1 MSRRLAYDADVVVV
15 GLGPTGATAAN
26 LLAARGLRILVV
38 EREMAIY
45 PRQRAIAIDE
55 DALRIWQGI
64 GLLEPLITHMSTQVT
79 LHFHHRDRIFLS
91 CDLRGGGRQGLP
103 GMCFFHQ
110 PQVEQVL
117 RDGLARWAQRVE
129 LRDGHELVSMEQD
142 EHGVTA
148 GIRASGAGGAAAV
161 RRVRARYLLG
171 CDGGSSTTRKLL
183 GIALSGR
190 SIAEPWIDIQARARV
205 PHDASG
211 HLDFNY
217 IADPER
223 PGVDC
228 YASMGQHR
236 WEFRLHRDEDPDAA
250 QTPDGLRA
258 LLASRGVD
266 ADQIEI
272 LRSWA
277 YVFHV
282 RQADRWQRG
291 RAFLCGDAAHIMPP
305 FAGQGVSSGV
315 RDVGNLCWKL
325 AAVVHGAPAS
335 LLDSYERERRPNVA
349 ALTRLSLRIGALVMV
364 QSPFLAVCRNIA
376 CRVAVRLP
384 WLGSRIRDFR
394 IKPDWVCGPGLLA
407 ATRSWRSP
415 AGLLLWQPWVVPASG
430 YRRRL
435 DDLLGPGWAYL
446 SWRRPNMPAHLREAG
461 VRGLVAHEAGRSW
474 RGLADDEFIDIEGR
488 LRAQFRRH
496 RARGMLIRPDR
507 FIYGSDRDDLVL
519 GLPAAALRPPDSR
532 VRASSK
538 QQARA

>member
-1 MSRRLAYDADVVVV
+1 
-15 GLGPTGATAAN
+15 
-26 LLAARGLRILVV
+26 
-38 EREMAIY
+38 
-45 PRQRAIAIDE
+45 
-55 DALRIWQGI
+55 
-64 GLLEPLITHMSTQVT
+64 
-79 LHFHHRDRIFLS
+79 
-91 CDLRGGGRQGLP
+91 
-103 GMCFFHQ
+103 
-110 PQVEQVL
+110 
-117 RDGLARWAQRVE
+117 
-129 LRDGHELVSMEQD
+129 
-142 EHGVTA
+142 
-148 GIRASGAGGAAAV
+148 
-161 RRVRARYLLG
+161 
-171 CDGGSSTTRKLL
+171 
-183 GIALSGR
+183 
-190 SIAEPWIDIQARARV
+190 
-205 PHDASG
+205 
-211 HLDFNY
+211 
-217 IADPER
+217 
-223 PGVDC
+223 
-228 YASMGQHR
+228 MGQHR
-236 WEFRLHRDEDPDAA
+236 WEFRLRRDEDPDAA

-282 RQADRWQRG
+282 RQAERWTCG

-325 AAVVHGAPAS
+325 AAVLRGAPVW
-335 LLDSYERERRPNVA
+335 LLDSYESERRPNVA

-364 QSPFLAVCRNIA
+364 QSPFLATCRDVA

-415 AGLLLWQPWVVPASG
+415 AGQLVWQPWVVPASG

-435 DDLLGPGWAYL
+435 DDLLGLGWVYL
-446 SWRRPNMPAHLREAG
+446 SWRRPNMPAHLRAAG
-461 VRGLVAHEAGRSW
+461 VREFVAHEAGRSW
-474 RGLADDEFIDIEGR
+474 RGLADHEFVDIEGR

-519 GLPAAALRPPDSR
+519 DLKAAVAPG
-532 VRASSK
+532 
-538 QQARA
+538 

>member
-1 MSRRLAYDADVVVV
+1 MSNRLAYDADVVVV
-15 GLGPTGATAAN
+15 GFGPTGATAAN
-26 LLAARGLRILVV
+26 LLAARGIRTLVV

-64 GLLEPLITHMSTQVT
+64 GLLEPVIAHMSTHVT

-117 RDGLARWAQRVE
+117 RDGLAARADQVE
-129 LRDGHELVSMEQD
+129 LRGGHELVSIEQD
-142 EHGVTA
+142 PLGVTV
-148 GIRASGAGGAAAV
+148 GIRDLQADGAV
-161 RRVRARYLLG
+161 LPPTRLVRARYLVG

-190 SIAEPWIDIQARARV
+190 SIEEPWVDIQARARF
-205 PHDASG
+205 PHDAAG
-211 HLDFNY
+211 RLDFNY
-217 IADPER
+217 IADPAR

-236 WEFRLHRDEDPDAA
+236 WEFRLRHGEDPDAA

-266 ADQIEI
+266 ADQVEI

-282 RQADRWQRG
+282 RQAERWKCG

-335 LLDSYERERRPNVA
+335 LLDSYESERRPNVA
-349 ALTRLSLRIGALVMV
+349 ALTKLSLRIGALVMV
-364 QSPFLAVCRNIA
+364 QSPLLAACRDIA
-376 CRVAVRLP
+376 CRIAVRLP
-384 WLGSRIRDFR
+384 WLGRRIRDFR
-394 IKPDWVCGPGLLA
+394 IKPDWVSGPGLLTS
-407 ATRSWRSP
+407 TRSWRSP
-415 AGLLLWQPWVVPASG
+415 AGQLVWQPWVMPASG

-435 DDLLGPGWAYL
+435 DDLLGAGWAYL
-446 SWRRPNMPAHLREAG
+446 SWRRANMPAHLRDAG
-461 VRGLVAHEAGRSW
+461 VREFVAHGSGRSW
-474 RGLADDEFIDIEGR
+474 NGLAEHEFIDIEGR
-488 LRAQFRRH
+488 LRIQFRRH
-496 RARGMLIRPDR
+496 RAHGLLIRPDR

-519 GLPAAALRPPDSR
+519 GLPEVAAAG
-532 VRASSK
+532 
-538 QQARA
+538 